1 MADSTVSFDIHT
13 QNKAT
18 VAKLCAA
25 QADFTEA
32 GVRKALCK
40 LILPEAK
47 IHMPHPFGDLIGPD
61 EFFETCFTPLF
72 DAMPDLERRD
82 WIIMGGRQSMAMIGL
97 VAVVIMLERL
107 WVHGLIFPLQ
117 AI

>member
-13 QNKAT
+13 QNKAI

-61 EFFETCFTPLF
+61 EFLRHVLPLYLMQCQILS
-72 DAMPDLERRD
+72 DE
-82 WIIMGGRQSMAMIGL
+82 IGL
-97 VAVVIMLERL
+97 
-107 WVHGLIFPLQ
+107 
-117 AI
+117 